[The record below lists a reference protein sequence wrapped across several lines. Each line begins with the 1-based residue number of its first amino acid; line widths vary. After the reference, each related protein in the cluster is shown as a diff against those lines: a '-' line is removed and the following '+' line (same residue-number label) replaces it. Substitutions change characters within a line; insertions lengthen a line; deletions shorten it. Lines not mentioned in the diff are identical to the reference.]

1 MGQLLMKMYPE
12 LSCVQ
17 SDVLGT
23 GKHFN
28 YSSTRYTV
36 MTEQDV
42 SQWHLTKHVLIF
54 TFRNPSRSCFI
65 NNLDVHPCER
75 V

>member
-23 GKHFN
+23 GKFLIPV
-28 YSSTRYTV
+28 V
-36 MTEQDV
+36 MANFYGQTTE
-42 SQWHLTKHVLIF
+42 S
-54 TFRNPSRSCFI
+54 
-65 NNLDVHPCER
+65 
-75 V
+75 

>member
-23 GKHFN
+23 GKFFV
-28 YSSTRYTV
+28 YR
-36 MTEQDV
+36 
-42 SQWHLTKHVLIF
+42 
-54 TFRNPSRSCFI
+54 
-65 NNLDVHPCER
+65 
-75 V
+75 

>member
-23 GKHFN
+23 GKFMI
-28 YSSTRYTV
+28 SKQRIAETTI
-36 MTEQDV
+36 
-42 SQWHLTKHVLIF
+42 QWPPKNH
-54 TFRNPSRSCFI
+54 
-65 NNLDVHPCER
+65 
-75 V
+75 

>member
-23 GKHFN
+23 GKFLFYLSGH
-28 YSSTRYTV
+28 
-36 MTEQDV
+36 
-42 SQWHLTKHVLIF
+42 
-54 TFRNPSRSCFI
+54 
-65 NNLDVHPCER
+65 
-75 V
+75 

>member
-23 GKHFN
+23 GKFFLFKWSLNKKISDFSGPMKNH
-28 YSSTRYTV
+28 
-36 MTEQDV
+36 
-42 SQWHLTKHVLIF
+42 
-54 TFRNPSRSCFI
+54 
-65 NNLDVHPCER
+65 
-75 V
+75 

>member
-23 GKHFN
+23 GKFFLFSGH
-28 YSSTRYTV
+28 
-36 MTEQDV
+36 
-42 SQWHLTKHVLIF
+42 
-54 TFRNPSRSCFI
+54 
-65 NNLDVHPCER
+65 
-75 V
+75 

>member
-23 GKHFN
+23 GKWPPKNH
-28 YSSTRYTV
+28 
-36 MTEQDV
+36 
-42 SQWHLTKHVLIF
+42 
-54 TFRNPSRSCFI
+54 
-65 NNLDVHPCER
+65 
-75 V
+75 

>member
-23 GKHFN
+23 GKFFF
-28 YSSTRYTV
+28 YLV
-36 MTEQDV
+36 VTEQKKSATSV
-42 SQWHLTKHVLIF
+42 VQ
-54 TFRNPSRSCFI
+54 
-65 NNLDVHPCER
+65 
-75 V
+75 

>member
-23 GKHFN
+23 GKFMISN
-28 YSSTRYTV
+28 IQIAETII
-36 MTEQDV
+36 
-42 SQWHLTKHVLIF
+42 QWPPKNH
-54 TFRNPSRSCFI
+54 
-65 NNLDVHPCER
+65 
-75 V
+75 